1 VRIKR
6 GLFYFFCIYFVLFFV
21 FSHFFLPLAEGIVVF
36 LSVKRRQ
43 PLDFGNVLLP
53 YYIAKDFLSRG
64 NIFLFAA
71 FVKYVKF
78 QGGSMDRK
86 GMLLQEKYGQI
97 RGSMAKL
104 AKELGVQQGAI
115 SKWFTGSR
123 NVGVDYLPK
132 LAKIFGKPE
141 AEIKEIF
148 GYGKNFSQTE
158 EQNISDGNIKNIS
171 NRKTQKINQ
180 NSSQNNDIEILK
192 KDIEIIKLKIDKIY
206 SKLKIK

>member
-1 VRIKR
+1 MTKVEM
-6 GLFYFFCIYFVLFFV
+6 LF
-21 FSHFFLPLAEGIVVF
+21 
-36 LSVKRRQ
+36 
-43 PLDFGNVLLP
+43 
-53 YYIAKDFLSRG
+53 
-64 NIFLFAA
+64 
-71 FVKYVKF
+71 
-78 QGGSMDRK
+78 
-86 GMLLQEKYGQI
+86 QEKYGKV
-97 RGSMAKL
+97 RGGQVKL
-104 AKELGVQQGAI
+104 AKELGVEQGVI
-115 SKWFTGSR
+115 NRWFNGTR
-123 NVGVDYLPK
+123 TPNTDYILK
-132 LAKIFGKPE
+132 LSKIFKKPE